1 MVSKGVKK
9 SSAAEVKSSK
19 AGDDGKNIF
28 DKDGHLIISNPND
41 VEKRAKEFLDKK
53 EQLKTEKSNS
63 NKESNKPST
72 EEEKQQKKREYC
84 RKYYHNNKEKY
95 KVWNKNWR
103 EKQKAKKQ
111 QDKSSPMKK
120 ETE

>member
-28 DKDGHLIISNPND
+28 DNDGHLIIPKNND
-41 VEKRAKEFLDKK
+41 VAKRAKEFLEKN
-53 EQLKTEKSNS
+53 EQLKK
-63 NKESNKPST
+63 
-72 EEEKQQKKREYC
+72 EKQQKKREYW
-84 RKYYHNNKEKY
+84 RRYYHDNKEKY

-111 QDKSSPMKK
+111 QDESSPIKK
-120 ETE
+120 ENK